1 MEDEMKRK
9 KVRLLAVMVLIVVIG
24 AGLWWSFGR
33 SSSDLPG
40 TILASGFIEAR
51 DVSIAAETGG
61 RIAEISADEG
71 DHIAAG
77 TTLIRLDDSL
87 LMAQKRQAEANV
99 NLARAYLEQAV
110 IARDGAEKAWENA
123 LEVQRNPME
132 LESRIITAEGELA
145 LAELNLAKAEELETE
160 WNLAVAEI
168 QLDTAQKL
176 LENFERAEHTVGM
189 GSQYDRMAKTIPAA
203 GELAIAELNLDYQT
217 ELIDYF
223 SIPAAEL
230 RVATAQK
237 ALQNLL
243 AIRDNPQELNT
254 IVDNTH
260 NAYQA
265 SVVAAEAAELQVEQ
279 AEASLN
285 VINVQIDKLTVAS
298 PVSGVVA
305 SRHAE
310 AGEIAQPGL
319 PILSVTELD
328 EVTLTAYIPERAIG
342 LVKLGQEVQVSVD
355 SYPDEYFSGTIV
367 YISPNA
373 LFTPKNI
380 QLKDE
385 REKMVFAVKIRLAN
399 LEQKLKPG
407 MPADARILT
416 GVEGE

>member
-1 MEDEMKRK
+1 MKRK
-9 KVRLLAVMVLIVVIG
+9 KIRLLAVMALIIVIG
-24 AGLWWSFGR
+24 AGLWWGFGR
-33 SSSDLPG
+33 SAAEPPG
-40 TILASGFIEAR
+40 EILTSGFIEAR

-71 DHIAAG
+71 DHVAAG
-77 TTLIRLDDSL
+77 TTLIILDDSL
-87 LMAQKRQAEANV
+87 LTAQKRRVEANV
-99 NLARAYLEQAV
+99 NLARAYLQQAI

-123 LEVQRNPME
+123 LDVQSNPLE
-132 LESRIITAEGELA
+132 LETRIIAAQGELEMAELNLLREKEIENDLGVPLAEIRFDTAEKVLENLETLKSLDWFSIYTMRKEIYPAEGELDM
-145 LAELNLAKAEELETE
+145 AELSLAYQKELE
-160 WNLAVAEI
+160 
-168 QLDTAQKL
+168 KL
-176 LENFERAEHTVGM
+176 WSV
-189 GSQYDRMAKTIPAA
+189 
-203 GELAIAELNLDYQT
+203 
-217 ELIDYF
+217 
-223 SIPAAEL
+223 PAAEL

-254 IVDNTH
+254 IVDNAQ

-265 SVVAAEAAELQVEQ
+265 SVAAMESAELQVEQ

-285 VINVQIDKLTVAS
+285 VINVQLGKLTVAS

-310 AGEIAQPGL
+310 AGEIAQPGF
-319 PILSVTELD
+319 PILTVTGLD
-328 EVTLTAYIPERAIG
+328 EITLTAYVPERKIG

-355 SYPDEYFSGTIV
+355 SYPDEYFPGTIV

-380 QLKDE
+380 QLKEE
-385 REKMVFAVKIRLAN
+385 REKMVFAVKISLAN
-399 LEQKLKPG
+399 PEQKLKSG

-416 GVEGE
+416 DAEGK

>member
-1 MEDEMKRK
+1 MKRK
-9 KVRLLAVMVLIVVIG
+9 KIRLLAVMVLIVVIG

-40 TILASGFIEAR
+40 AILASGFIEAR

-110 IARDGAEKAWENA
+110 IVRDGAEKAWENA
-123 LEVQRNPME
+123 LDVQSNPLE
-132 LESRIITAEGELA
+132 LETRIIAAQGELEMAELNLLREKEIENDLGVPLAEIRFDTAEKVLENLETLKSLDWFSIYTMRKEIYPAEGELDM
-145 LAELNLAKAEELETE
+145 AELSLAYQKELK
-160 WNLAVAEI
+160 
-168 QLDTAQKL
+168 KL
-176 LENFERAEHTVGM
+176 WSV
-189 GSQYDRMAKTIPAA
+189 
-203 GELAIAELNLDYQT
+203 
-217 ELIDYF
+217 
-223 SIPAAEL
+223 PAAEF

-254 IVDNTH
+254 AVDNAH

-265 SVVAAEAAELQVEQ
+265 SAVAAEAAELQVEQ

-319 PILSVTELD
+319 PILSITELD
-328 EVTLTAYIPERAIG
+328 EVTLTAYIPERTIG

-355 SYPDEYFSGTIV
+355 SYPDEYFPGTIV

-385 REKMVFAVKIRLAN
+385 REKMVFAVKISLAN

-416 GVEGE
+416 GVEGG

>member
-1 MEDEMKRK
+1 MKRK
-9 KVRLLAVMVLIVVIG
+9 KIRMLAVMVLIVVIG

-51 DVSIAAETGG
+51 DVTIAAETGG
-61 RIAEISADEG
+61 RIAEIRAAEG

-123 LEVQRNPME
+123 LDVQSNPLE
-132 LESRIITAEGELA
+132 LETRIIAAQGELEMADLNLLREKEIENDLGVPLAEIRFDTAEKVLENLETLKSLDWFSIYTMRKEIYPAEGELDM
-145 LAELNLAKAEELETE
+145 AELSLAYQKELE
-160 WNLAVAEI
+160 
-168 QLDTAQKL
+168 KL
-176 LENFERAEHTVGM
+176 WSV
-189 GSQYDRMAKTIPAA
+189 PA
-203 GELAIAELNLDYQT
+203 
-217 ELIDYF
+217 
-223 SIPAAEL
+223 SEL

-254 IVDNTH
+254 AVDNAH

>member
-1 MEDEMKRK
+1 M
-9 KVRLLAVMVLIVVIG
+9 
-24 AGLWWSFGR
+24 
-33 SSSDLPG
+33 
-40 TILASGFIEAR
+40 
-51 DVSIAAETGG
+51 
-61 RIAEISADEG
+61 
-71 DHIAAG
+71 
-77 TTLIRLDDSL
+77 
-87 LMAQKRQAEANV
+87 

-110 IARDGAEKAWENA
+110 IVRDGAEKAWENA
-123 LEVQRNPME
+123 LDVQSNPLE
-132 LESRIITAEGELA
+132 LETRIIAAQGELEMAELNLLREKEIENDLGVPLAEIRFDTAEKVLENLETLKSLDWFSIYTMRKEIYPAEGELDM
-145 LAELNLAKAEELETE
+145 AELSLAYQKELK
-160 WNLAVAEI
+160 
-168 QLDTAQKL
+168 KL
-176 LENFERAEHTVGM
+176 WSV
-189 GSQYDRMAKTIPAA
+189 
-203 GELAIAELNLDYQT
+203 
-217 ELIDYF
+217 
-223 SIPAAEL
+223 PAAEF

-254 IVDNTH
+254 AVDNAH

-265 SVVAAEAAELQVEQ
+265 SAVAAEAAELQVEQ

>member
-1 MEDEMKRK
+1 MKRK
-9 KVRLLAVMVLIVVIG
+9 KIRLLAVMVLIVVIG

-40 TILASGFIEAR
+40 AILTSGFIEAR
-51 DVSIAAETGG
+51 DVSIATETGG

-87 LMAQKRQAEANV
+87 LMAQKRQVEANV

-123 LEVQRNPME
+123 LDVQSNPLELGNRIIAAQGE
-132 LESRIITAEGELA
+132 LEMADLNLLREKEIENDLGVPLAEIRFDTAEKVLENLETLKSLDWFSIYTMRKEIYPAEGELDM
-145 LAELNLAKAEELETE
+145 AELSLAYQKELE
-160 WNLAVAEI
+160 
-168 QLDTAQKL
+168 KL
-176 LENFERAEHTVGM
+176 WSV
-189 GSQYDRMAKTIPAA
+189 
-203 GELAIAELNLDYQT
+203 
-217 ELIDYF
+217 
-223 SIPAAEL
+223 PAAEF

-254 IVDNTH
+254 AVDNAH

-298 PVSGVVA
+298 PISGVVA

-319 PILSVTELD
+319 PILSITELD
-328 EVTLTAYIPERAIG
+328 EITLTAYIPERAIG

-367 YISPNA
+367 YIAPNA

>member
-1 MEDEMKRK
+1 MKRK
-9 KVRLLAVMVLIVVIG
+9 KIRLLAVMVLIVVIG

-40 TILASGFIEAR
+40 AILASGFIEAR

-71 DHIAAG
+71 DHVAAG
-77 TTLIRLDDSL
+77 ATLIILDDSL
-87 LMAQKRQAEANV
+87 LTAQKRQTEANV
-99 NLARAYLEQAV
+99 NLARAYLQQAV

-123 LEVQRNPME
+123 LDVQSNPLE
-132 LESRIITAEGELA
+132 LETRIIAAQGELEMAELNLLREKEIENDLGVPLAEIRFDTAEKVLENLETLKSLDWFSIYTMRKEIYPAEGELDM
-145 LAELNLAKAEELETE
+145 AELSLAYQKELK
-160 WNLAVAEI
+160 
-168 QLDTAQKL
+168 KL
-176 LENFERAEHTVGM
+176 WSV
-189 GSQYDRMAKTIPAA
+189 
-203 GELAIAELNLDYQT
+203 
-217 ELIDYF
+217 
-223 SIPAAEL
+223 PAAEF

-254 IVDNTH
+254 AVDNAH

-319 PILSVTELD
+319 PILSITELD

-355 SYPDEYFSGTIV
+355 SYPDEYFPGTIV

-385 REKMVFAVKIRLAN
+385 REKMVFAVKISLAN

-416 GVEGE
+416 GVEGG

>member
-1 MEDEMKRK
+1 MKRK
-9 KVRLLAVMVLIVVIG
+9 KIRLLAVMVLIVVIG

-71 DHIAAG
+71 DHVAAG

-87 LMAQKRQAEANV
+87 LMAKKRQAEANV

-123 LEVQRNPME
+123 LDVQSNPLE
-132 LESRIITAEGELA
+132 LETRIIAAQGELEMAELNLLREKEIENDLGVPLAEIRFDTAEKVLENLETLKSLDWFSIYTMRKEIYPAEGELDM
-145 LAELNLAKAEELETE
+145 AELSLAYQKELEKL
-160 WNLAVAEI
+160 WSVPAV
-168 QLDTAQKL
+168 
-176 LENFERAEHTVGM
+176 
-189 GSQYDRMAKTIPAA
+189 
-203 GELAIAELNLDYQT
+203 
-217 ELIDYF
+217 
-223 SIPAAEL
+223 EL

-254 IVDNTH
+254 AVDNAH

-298 PVSGVVA
+298 PISGVVA

>member
-1 MEDEMKRK
+1 MKRK
-9 KVRLLAVMVLIVVIG
+9 KIRLLAVMVLIVVIG

-40 TILASGFIEAR
+40 AILASGFIEAR

-71 DHIAAG
+71 DHVAAG

-99 NLARAYLEQAV
+99 KLARAYLEQAV

-123 LEVQRNPME
+123 LDVQSNPLE
-132 LESRIITAEGELA
+132 LETRIIAAQGELEMAELNLLREKEIENDLGVPLAEIRFDTAEKVLDNLETLKSLDWFSIYTMRKEIYPAEGELDM
-145 LAELNLAKAEELETE
+145 AELSLAYQKELE
-160 WNLAVAEI
+160 
-168 QLDTAQKL
+168 KL
-176 LENFERAEHTVGM
+176 WSV
-189 GSQYDRMAKTIPAA
+189 
-203 GELAIAELNLDYQT
+203 
-217 ELIDYF
+217 
-223 SIPAAEL
+223 PAAEL

-254 IVDNTH
+254 AVDNAH

>member
-1 MEDEMKRK
+1 MKRK
-9 KVRLLAVMVLIVVIG
+9 KIRLLAVMVLIVVIG

-71 DHIAAG
+71 DHVAAG

-123 LEVQRNPME
+123 LDVQSNPLE
-132 LESRIITAEGELA
+132 LETRIIAAQGELEMAELNLLREKEIENDLGVPLAEIRFDTAEKVLENLETLKSLDWFSIYTMRKEIYPAEGELDM
-145 LAELNLAKAEELETE
+145 AELSLAYQKELK
-160 WNLAVAEI
+160 
-168 QLDTAQKL
+168 KL
-176 LENFERAEHTVGM
+176 WSV
-189 GSQYDRMAKTIPAA
+189 
-203 GELAIAELNLDYQT
+203 
-217 ELIDYF
+217 
-223 SIPAAEL
+223 PAAEF

-254 IVDNTH
+254 AVDNAH

-265 SVVAAEAAELQVEQ
+265 SAVAAEAAELQVEQ

-319 PILSVTELD
+319 PILSITELD

-355 SYPDEYFSGTIV
+355 SYPDEYFPGTIV

-385 REKMVFAVKIRLAN
+385 REKMVFAVKISLAN